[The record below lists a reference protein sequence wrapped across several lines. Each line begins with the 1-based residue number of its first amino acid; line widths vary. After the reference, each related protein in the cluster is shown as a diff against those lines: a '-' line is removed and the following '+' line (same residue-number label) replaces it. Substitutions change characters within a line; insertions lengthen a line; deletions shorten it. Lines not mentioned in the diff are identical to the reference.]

1 MRIFLTIISSFD
13 TNKLIRFYNYY
24 STNSRFLEMP
34 VDSKLYLIPM
44 NQQIMQA
51 YCRKSFVVLS
61 NMVHMNKFS
70 FLLICLCIG
79 VAAQAQTVTVKQK
92 IEKVKGESA
101 EGYTSELEGKKED
114 VSYAWNKFLKD
125 IGKVKNPGGT
135 ITITEPAIGATV
147 YPKGIL
153 YATSEGNEEKA
164 TIWLGLNK
172 QEWEVNDI
180 EIVTKELEKLVY
192 RFGVKFYRDQIQKQI
207 DEAQQASDAVD
218 KQKQRLL
225 NQNKDLVNKLS
236 NNEQQKMQLEKSLE
250 TNKLDNFVLLQK
262 IENNK
267 KSQDSVANAGVQIK
281 KVVEVHKERQRK
293 VN

>member
-1 MRIFLTIISSFD
+1 
-13 TNKLIRFYNYY
+13 
-24 STNSRFLEMP
+24 
-34 VDSKLYLIPM
+34 
-44 NQQIMQA
+44 
-51 YCRKSFVVLS
+51 
-61 NMVHMNKFS
+61 MNKFI
-70 FLLICLCIG
+70 FLLICLCMG
-79 VAAQAQTVTVKQK
+79 VAAQAQTVSVKPK
-92 IEKVKGESA
+92 IEKVKGASA
-101 EGYTSELEGKKED
+101 EGYTVELEGKKED

-147 YPKGIL
+147 YTKGIL
-153 YATSEGNEEKA
+153 YATSEGKEEK
-164 TIWLGLNK
+164 TSIWLGLNK

-225 NQNKDLVNKLS
+225 NQNKDLVNKRS

-281 KVVEVHKERQRK
+281 KVVETHKERQRK

>member
-1 MRIFLTIISSFD
+1 
-13 TNKLIRFYNYY
+13 
-24 STNSRFLEMP
+24 
-34 VDSKLYLIPM
+34 
-44 NQQIMQA
+44 
-51 YCRKSFVVLS
+51 
-61 NMVHMNKFS
+61 MNKFS
-70 FLLICLCIG
+70 FLLICLCIST
-79 VAAQAQTVTVKQK
+79 AALAQLTVVVKSKSEK
-92 IEKVKGESA
+92 INGASA
-101 EGYTSELEGKKED
+101 EGYSSELQGKKED
-114 VSYAWNKFLKD
+114 VASAWSKFLKD

-153 YATSEGNEEKA
+153 YAAVEGNEENA
-164 TIWLGLNK
+164 TVWLGLNK
-172 QEWEVNDI
+172 EEWVVNDI
-180 EIVTKELEKLVY
+180 TIVTTELEKLVY

-236 NNEQQKMQLEKSLE
+236 NNEQQKIQLEKSLE
-250 TNKLDNFVLLQK
+250 TNKLDHLVLLQK

-281 KVVEVHKERQRK
+281 KVVETHKERQRK